1 MQRANNNSR
10 DYLISVIVPV
20 YNAEKDL
27 CQCLD
32 SLANQDDNQFEV
44 IMVDDGSTDKSLDII
59 TDYNKKIKNLKILTQ
74 TNSGSGGARNN
85 GVINSNGEFI
95 LFVDSD
101 DYVTPDY
108 ISLLRQK
115 QLSNNY
121 SMVCGR
127 YKLVNENAIELKDM
141 MQPPP
146 QFNPPLTLH
155 EEILGSYE
163 RCVPWARLFRKTDYL
178 AANIVFPRKI
188 PHEDW
193 FFTYKLAKQLN
204 NIGFVKEQIYFWRQR
219 EGSTSNSMSKTH
231 INILPFLRND
241 TYLFLTQNNGSRRE
255 FALAARRNL
264 IVTNNFRHRIRKSGD
279 TNFDYYAS
287 LIRDTESKILAD
299 LSIYE
304 SSEFHDP
311 LISKAIHGIIHECK
325 KPTSSISVSGSS
337 LKVVDKSDS
346 AIKDARNFYQDVPGN
361 IADKK
366 RGLRLSLITPSY
378 NQIGYVNK
386 MIDSIQQQ
394 TILPFEH
401 IILDAGSNDGTLEI
415 LASYVKQS
423 SYANL
428 HIGRDSSQTN
438 AINLGFL
445 EARGEILSWLNTDDQ
460 YYSDTVIEKVL
471 LAFENNPDA
480 DVIYGR
486 GNFIDANGKLLR
498 EAYLNKDTDKLKQ
511 KLINSVGIL
520 QPALF
525 MRRKV
530 FEQVGPLNE
539 SYGLCFDYEY
549 WIRIAKAGFKFFF
562 LDEVLCEAI
571 LHQDS
576 KTVGQ
581 RSKQLKETVCAVK
594 EHYGFAPVE
603 WLHKLV
609 DSEITGADGIT
620 KTSSKKSGKHA
631 KNVQDYF
638 LKNNNNRNAF
648 AAILS
653 MGHYPEANKSLRMLN
668 HLVNDYKSFFATA
681 FDSRLFHDGLTLIK
695 HIQQHCTFKHAV
707 LVYDLGMIPDEL
719 NIIRDIS
726 NVFVLSLPDNDK
738 MYPSEYFSSKTYWF
752 RNFITWHAGK
762 ILPKGSDFVYFDSDI
777 VPVSDLK
784 LVTELVSKKEIL
796 LVIQSANSKGEK
808 PVALSYTDDRCIS
821 ALNAENRELVSPLL
835 NAGILG
841 YKIGGKYND
850 FFEESFNYSLITDI
864 FHKEGS
870 SDGVLMPED
879 SNQVQRNY
887 ILDKPEEAN
896 KLPKQE
902 LRKIFGFL
910 GRKHDQ
916 SVISILAARFNAPK
930 SEAGL
935 INALRREEDKP
946 ERLQQKANEQVF
958 AEFEL
963 DNRLLK
969 KEAFCVQH
977 QRQYV
982 NSHGLSFN
990 IEMKPRAVIMG
1001 NGPSLRGFD
1010 FNRLKDFDVFGM
1022 NAAYRFWDRLDWY
1035 PQFYSCLDLLVGE
1048 SHAHEIKRLI
1058 ENAHIYGIKRFL
1070 LLDNLI
1076 QKLEVSRNRNRVIN
1090 FDILKN
1096 GSELLSA
1103 PSVTTGS
1110 HTAAWA
1116 SFLGYKEIFLLGIDS
1131 NYVENIEGAKSLGG
1145 RVVQMETTP
1154 QNNPNYF
1161 FDDYQQKGDVSQTP
1175 NPDRPLHLQSWREIA
1190 GRIRNTSSK
1199 IINANLISRVDAFD
1213 FCHFS
1218 EIEKGSIKT
1227 ILKRENAAINRVIH
1241 KSLVNSLSQKG
1252 INRKPLLLTIGN
1264 NDSLNL
1270 QPYLNDKWDIFCLSK
1285 EKEQIKKLK
1294 DNYELVLAEK
1304 TEPDSLAIIPGF
1316 PSLIYDYMIYQ
1327 NIVPDEKILT
1337 TDAKPEN
1344 NRAPFSSGSISYLYI
1359 NDIVFLRRLIKSI
1372 ARLKEHIANIEVHFD
1387 NVTDNSIKAL
1397 LTETSLHLQ
1406 IAGYSVYH
1414 AIWHPF
1420 NESEQRANER
1430 FSFQPFQ
1437 TELEA
1442 HVSRC
1447 SIYAF
1452 TDALDTNDLHHQIE
1466 DLDYDKLYRLQKF
1479 GFAFE
1484 SYFKAGKVK
1493 EENTTFALSAPSSS
1507 NYIAFR
1513 YSGKVKPDDLI
1524 VGKISFVSKSPAL
1537 FRLMLCRD
1545 GNTPFEFGDK
1555 KFKTET
1561 GRHVFEVNHRFEF
1574 YHPGVRIQLGIEG
1587 SEVNVSDIKT
1597 QLIVNRSGKK
1607 VSVRGVK
1614 ERFVESSINATRS
1627 LKPETVS
1634 PIKKML
1640 FYTNRGLRK
1649 FYRRTL
1655 EFILPQNTKR
1665 RIWAGIF
1672 KKNLVLLFEKIGRKF
1687 N

>member
-1 MQRANNNSR
+1 MSLSKIKSL
-10 DYLISVIVPV
+10 DYLVSLIIPV

-27 CQCLD
+27 AQCLE
-32 SLANQDDNQFEV
+32 SIVTQDDHNFEV
-44 IMVDDGSTDKSLDII
+44 ILVDDGSTDHSIKIAN
-59 TDYNKKIKNLKILTQ
+59 TYKNKIKSFRIIKQ
-74 TNSGSGGARNN
+74 ANSGSGGARNN
-85 GVINSNGEFI
+85 GILHSKGEFI
-95 LFVDSD
+95 LFLDSD
-101 DYVTPDY
+101 DYVSNNY

-115 QLSNNY
+115 QQSGNY
-121 SMVCGR
+121 NMVCGQ
-127 YKLVNENAIELKDM
+127 YKLVSESGIDM
-141 MQPPP
+141 SDPMKTPP
-146 QFNPPLTLH
+146 QFNPPLVFH
-155 EEILGSYE
+155 EEVLGAYE
-163 RCVPWARLFRKTDYL
+163 RCVPWAKLFRKSDYL
-178 AANIVFPRKI
+178 KAGIIFPRNI

-193 FFTYKLAKQLN
+193 FFTYKLARKLKS
-204 NIGFVKEQIYFWRQR
+204 IGFVKDQVYYWRQR
-219 EGSTSNSMSKTH
+219 KGSTSLSMSKTH
-231 INILPFLRND
+231 IDILPFLRND
-241 TYLFLTQNNGSRRE
+241 TYLYLKQNVGTRRE

-264 IVTNNFRHRIRKSGD
+264 VVTNNFRNRIRQSGE
-279 TNFDYYAS
+279 TNFDYFAS
-287 LIRDTESKILAD
+287 LVNTTQPEILSD
-299 LSIYE
+299 LNTYE
-304 SSEFHDP
+304 SSEFHDRALSKAIREIIEECKKVAP
-311 LISKAIHGIIHECK
+311 HLSFSASNISDGWKKNNDNNATVKASGHLISKR
-325 KPTSSISVSGSS
+325 SVEKSK
-337 LKVVDKSDS
+337 LK
-346 AIKDARNFYQDVPGN
+346 
-361 IADKK
+361 
-366 RGLRLSLITPSY
+366 LSLITPSY
-378 NQIGYVNK
+378 NQLSYVRE
-386 MIDSIQQQ
+386 MIKSIEQQNV
-394 TILPFEH
+394 LPFEH

-415 LASYVKQS
+415 LSKYEKEKSFVKM
-423 SYANL
+423 
-428 HIGRDSSQTN
+428 HVGRDNGQTN

-445 EARGEILSWLNTDDQ
+445 EATGDIISWLNTDDQ
-460 YYSDTVIEKVL
+460 YYSNTAIEKVL

-638 LKNNNNRNAF
+638 LKNNSNRNAV

-653 MGHYPEANKSLRMLN
+653 VGHYPEANKSLRMLN

-719 NIIRDIS
+719 NVIRDIS
-726 NVFVLSLPDNDK
+726 NVFVLSLPANDK
-738 MYPSEYFSSKTYWF
+738 MYPAGYFSSKTYWF

-762 ILPKGSDFVYFDSDI
+762 ILPKGSDFVYFDSDT
-777 VPVSDLK
+777 VPLSDLK
-784 LVTELVSKKEIL
+784 LVTELVSKQEIL
-796 LVIQSANSKGEK
+796 LVKQSANSKGEK

-887 ILDKPEEAN
+887 ILDKPEETN

-910 GRKHDQ
+910 GRKHYQ

-946 ERLQQKANEQVF
+946 ERLQQKANEKVF
-958 AEFEL
+958 ADFEL

-1010 FNRLKDFDVFGM
+1010 FNRLKNFDVFGM

-1154 QNNPNYF
+1154 HNNPNYF

-1285 EKEQIKKLK
+1285 EKDQIKKIK

-1304 TEPDSLAIIPGF
+1304 TKPDSFAIIPGF
-1316 PSLIYDYMIYQ
+1316 QSLIYDYVIYQ
-1327 NIVPDEKILT
+1327 NIIPDEKILT
-1337 TDAKPEN
+1337 IDEKTEK
-1344 NRAPFSSGSISYLYI
+1344 NRAPLPSDSISYLYI

-1372 ARLKEHIANIEVHFD
+1372 ARLKAHIANIEVHFD
-1387 NVTDNSIKAL
+1387 NVTDNSIMAF
-1397 LTETSLHLQ
+1397 LTETSHHLQ

-1414 AIWHPF
+1414 AIWHTF
-1420 NESEQRANER
+1420 NESEQQANER

-1437 TELEA
+1437 TELDA

-1493 EENTTFALSAPSSS
+1493 EETTTFSLSAPSSS

-1555 KFKTET
+1555 KFKTEA
-1561 GRHVFEVNHRFEF
+1561 GKHVFEVNHRFEF

-1597 QLIVNRSGKK
+1597 QLVVIRNGKE

-1614 ERFVESSINATRS
+1614 ERVAESTINTTRS
-1627 LKPETVS
+1627 LKPETIS
-1634 PIKKML
+1634 PFKKML
-1640 FYTNRGLRK
+1640 FYTNRGLRE